1 MENTQGLRVILD
13 SVSDA
18 VVLADGNNRITYMNP
33 EARRI
38 TGYGT
43 SESFGGDLW
52 KICQVVDGNTRSPL
66 RDKVEEILPRDGFC
80 DFPMGT
86 VLVSADG
93 HDVLVSGTVFLS
105 DTAPEFILGMIFR
118 DVSAR
123 WLLDR
128 SLRNVQKA
136 DTVRVIARG
145 IAGSIDDLLTVLLA
159 KLSAAGREHGD
170 RAAVLRNLRECR
182 KIIGR
187 VSGVVSSLGADPG
200 SREGADLCNTGK
212 VIMSC
217 ARLFNSVHEG
227 TELELA
233 FPDRTGFAALPG
245 GLMEQVLIN
254 LLMNAGQA
262 TEHGG
267 RVLLTACRAALSRDM
282 TPASAGNYVMVS
294 VSDNGPG
301 ISSDN
306 LTRVFNPW
314 FTTGRNRYGLGLS
327 AVYSIVH
334 GFDGCITVDSGPG
347 RGSTFTVY
355 LPAAEGIETETAED
369 VTPVIYCTGLE
380 QDEADRAARMLEA
393 IGCAP
398 RRGLPE
404 NGQEEFRLLL
414 TDHEYFAAER
424 HVLAGEEYSLNGVIV
439 AMDESLRLPVAHGP
453 EVIYIGSPV
462 SMGRLAAAVGELAWK
477 RVPDDPEAED
487 GIPT

>member
-1 MENTQGLRVILD
+1 MENAPGLRVVLD

-18 VVLADGNNRITYMNP
+18 VVLADGSSMITYMNP

-38 TGYGT
+38 TGYT
-43 SESFGGDLW
+43 SSDIIGKDMW
-52 KICQVVDGNTRSPL
+52 KVCQMVDGNTRRPL
-66 RDKVEEILPRDGFC
+66 REKAGEILPRDGIC

-105 DTAPEFILGMIFR
+105 DTAPEMINGMVFR

-136 DTVRVIARG
+136 DTVRLIARG

-170 RAAVLRNLRECR
+170 RSAVLRNLRECR

-200 SREGADLCNTGK
+200 NREGADLCNTGK

-217 ARLFNSVHEG
+217 ARLFDSVHEG
-227 TELELA
+227 IELELA

-262 TEHGG
+262 TGHGG
-267 RVLLTACRAALSRDM
+267 RVLLAACRAALAGDM
-282 TPASAGNYVMVS
+282 TPAGTGHYVMVT

-301 ISSDN
+301 ISRDN
-306 LTRVFNPW
+306 LTRIFSPW

-334 GFDGCITVDSGPG
+334 GFGGCITVDSRPG

-369 VTPVIYCTGLE
+369 VTPVVYCTGLE
-380 QDEADRAARMLEA
+380 QDEADRAGRMLDA
-393 IGCAP
+393 MGCTP

-404 NGQEEFRLLL
+404 NGPEEFRLLL
-414 TDHEYFAAER
+414 ADHEYFAAER
-424 HVLAGEEYSLNGVIV
+424 DLLAGDEYSLNGIIV
-439 AMDESLRLPVAHGP
+439 SMDESLRSPVAHGP
-453 EVIYIGSPV
+453 EVVYIGSPV

-477 RVPDDPEAED
+477 RNPEEPETGN
-487 GIPT
+487 GIAT

>member
-1 MENTQGLRVILD
+1 MKNAPGLRVFLD

-18 VVLADGNNRITYMNP
+18 VVLADGTRRITYMNP

-38 TGYGT
+38 IGCG
-43 SESFGGDLW
+43 SSGGIGGDLW
-52 KICQVVDGNTRSPL
+52 EICRVVDSNTRTPL
-66 RDKVEEILPRDGFC
+66 RNEAEEILPGNGLY
-80 DFPMGT
+80 DFPLGT
-86 VLVSADG
+86 VLVTADG
-93 HDVLVSGTVFLS
+93 DDVLVSGTVFLS
-105 DTAPEFILGMIFR
+105 DEAPGSIGGMVFR

-145 IAGSIDDLLTVLLA
+145 ITGRIHDLLTVLLA

-170 RAAVLRNLRECR
+170 REAVLRNLRESR

-187 VSGVVSSLGADPG
+187 ISEVVSSLGADPG

-245 GLMEQVLIN
+245 GLLEQVLIN

-262 TEHGG
+262 AGHGG
-267 RVLLTACRAALSRDM
+267 RVLLAACRAALSGDI
-282 TPASAGNYVMVS
+282 TPAGAGNYVMVS

-301 ISSDN
+301 IHGDN
-306 LTRVFNPW
+306 LTRIFSPR

-334 GFDGCITVDSGPG
+334 GFGGCITVDSRPG

-355 LPAAEGIETETAED
+355 LPAAEGIETETSGD
-369 VTPVIYCTGLE
+369 VMPVVYCTGLD
-380 QDEADRAARMLEA
+380 QVEADRAARMLEA

-398 RRGLPE
+398 RPGLPVR
-404 NGQEEFRLLL
+404 GQEEFRLLL

-424 HVLAGEEYSLNGVIV
+424 QALAGEEYSLNGVIV
-439 AMDESLRLPVAHGP
+439 AMDESLRLPVEHGP

-462 SMGRLAAAVGELAWK
+462 GMGRLAAAVGELAWK

-487 GIPT
+487 GSPT

>member
-1 MENTQGLRVILD
+1 MDNAAGLRVILD

-18 VVLADGNNRITYMNP
+18 VVLADGNGMVTYMNP

-38 TGYGT
+38 TGYGS
-43 SESFGGDLW
+43 SESVGEDLW
-52 KICQVVDGNTRSPL
+52 KICQVVDGNSRRPL
-66 RDKVEEILPRDGFC
+66 RYKADEILPRDGFC

-105 DTAPEFILGMIFR
+105 DTARDYVEGMVFR

-170 RAAVLRNLRECR
+170 RTAVLRNLRECR
-182 KIIGR
+182 KIVGR
-187 VSGVVSSLGADPG
+187 VSGVVSSLGTDPG

-212 VIMSC
+212 VVLSC
-217 ARLFNSVHEG
+217 ARLFESVHEG

-262 TEHGG
+262 AGHGG
-267 RVLLTACRAALSRDM
+267 RVLLAACRAALSGDM
-282 TPASAGNYVMVS
+282 APVASGNYVMVS
-294 VSDNGPG
+294 VSDDGPG

-306 LTRVFNPW
+306 LNRIFSPW
-314 FTTGRNRYGLGLS
+314 FSTGRNRYGLGLS

-334 GFDGCITVDSGPG
+334 GFDGCITVDSRPG
-347 RGSTFTVY
+347 RGSTFTVF
-355 LPAAEGIETETAED
+355 LPAAESIETETAED
-369 VTPVIYCTGLE
+369 VVPVVYCAGLE
-380 QDEADRAARMLEA
+380 QDEADRAGRMLEA
-393 IGCAP
+393 IGCVP
-398 RRGLPE
+398 REGLPK
-404 NGQEEFRLLL
+404 NGEEEFRLLL
-414 TDHEYFAAER
+414 ADHEYYAAER
-424 HVLAGEEYSLNGVIV
+424 YVLAGEGYSLNGVIV
-439 AMDESLRLPVAHGP
+439 AMDESLRSPVAHGP
-453 EVIYIGSPV
+453 EVVYIGSPV
-462 SMGRLAAAVGELAWK
+462 SMGRLAAAVGVLAWK
-477 RVPDDPEAED
+477 RVPNDPETGN
-487 GIPT
+487 GIQP